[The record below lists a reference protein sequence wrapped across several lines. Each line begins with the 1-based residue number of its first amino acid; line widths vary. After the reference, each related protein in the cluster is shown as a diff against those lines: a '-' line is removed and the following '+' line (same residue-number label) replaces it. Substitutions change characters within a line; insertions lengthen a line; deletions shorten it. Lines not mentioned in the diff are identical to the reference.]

1 LRACDASHSQRR
13 IRPGSVLVPSGC
25 QKRTV
30 LPSAA
35 TSSSRVA
42 MLIHPVS
49 APADDARW
57 GANQMRQRVRP
68 REHLRRGNAQ
78 IASWTGANSLVF
90 GLGDQAC
97 SVFGQEQRLSH
108 EALGRLLH
116 GCHVDR
122 LRRTAFLQRR
132 TRVAGSLAFSL
143 CRCKRNET
151 PGQRTESVAKP
162 AVQAQVPSRCR
173 CRSELDIHR
182 AHAADVAL
190 PSKSTARRCVSLT
203 TGSPRRAGP
212 PYGLPAQADTLRRV
226 D

>member
-1 LRACDASHSQRR
+1 MDVVLPHSQMLPGA
-13 IRPGSVLVPSGC
+13 RPLPHCDVPVASSCLAGAGRAG
-25 QKRTV
+25 QD
-30 LPSAA
+30 
-35 TSSSRVA
+35 SSR
-42 MLIHPVS
+42 
-49 APADDARW
+49 DAINLVKLHRA
-57 GANQMRQRVRP
+57 GELTRLSQ
-68 REHLRRGNAQ
+68 Q
-78 IASWTGANSLVF
+78 IASWTGANCLVF